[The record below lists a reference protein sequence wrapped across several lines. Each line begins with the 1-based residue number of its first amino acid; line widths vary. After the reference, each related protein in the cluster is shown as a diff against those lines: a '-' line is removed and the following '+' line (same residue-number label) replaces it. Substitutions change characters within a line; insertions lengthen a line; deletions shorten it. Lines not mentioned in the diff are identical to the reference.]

1 MQVEA
6 TTFINR
12 CSWEPFKISEWGILF
27 TNACGKL
34 GAAPSLLPT
43 VQGELKT
50 HPSEKY
56 RGCLGPGTPKPSP
69 HEGGP
74 YSVKITRMW
83 GKVERGIGALGSR
96 CDALEGF
103 LPSKPML
110 FWWYTPIS
118 NNTGKQE
125 WDALKFNGMS
135 ACVLLATVRN
145 ANKGE
150 RCLCWKTI
158 HLQRGCKAGDRA
170 HLTKDVRINL
180 ESPKWVNME
189 EAPCHTS
196 NKHCLLYASEI

>member
-56 RGCLGPGTPKPSP
+56 RGCLGPGALKPSP

-74 YSVKITRMW
+74 YSMKITRMW

-110 FWWYTPIS
+110 FWWYTTIS

-125 WDALKFNGMS
+125 
-135 ACVLLATVRN
+135 
-145 ANKGE
+145 
-150 RCLCWKTI
+150 
-158 HLQRGCKAGDRA
+158 
-170 HLTKDVRINL
+170 
-180 ESPKWVNME
+180 
-189 EAPCHTS
+189 
-196 NKHCLLYASEI
+196 

>member
-56 RGCLGPGTPKPSP
+56 RGCLGPVTLKPSP

-74 YSVKITRMW
+74 YSMKITRKW
-83 GKVERGIGALGSR
+83 GKVERGIGALGRR

-110 FWWYTPIS
+110 FWWYTPITQV
-118 NNTGKQE
+118 N
-125 WDALKFNGMS
+125 
-135 ACVLLATVRN
+135 RN
-145 ANKGE
+145 E
-150 RCLCWKTI
+150 T
-158 HLQRGCKAGDRA
+158 HSSSM
-170 HLTKDVRINL
+170 V
-180 ESPKWVNME
+180 
-189 EAPCHTS
+189 
-196 NKHCLLYASEI
+196 